1 MVFGIGISQRIMQYW
16 SRQWA
21 AIMGLDVTELR
32 GTPDEWWALIHNDD
46 LQRVR
51 DALDAHLDGTT
62 EHLEVEY
69 RAVPRYF
76 LQVGAHQG
84 PSHSSR
90 RWNPNTHRWL
100 TTDIHERKS
109 AEQHSSYQALHD
121 ALTGLPNRTLML
133 DRLEHCFNE

>member
-1 MVFGIGISQRIMQYW
+1 
-16 SRQWA
+16 
-21 AIMGLDVTELR
+21 MGLDVTELR

-69 RAVPRYF
+69 RVRYQDTSF
-76 LQVGAHQG
+76 KWVLTRGLAIL
-84 PSHSSR
+84 SR

-100 TTDIHERKS
+100 PHGYS
-109 AEQHSSYQALHD
+109 
-121 ALTGLPNRTLML
+121 
-133 DRLEHCFNE
+133 

>member
-1 MVFGIGISQRIMQYW
+1 MRGSQDGLWDWDLSTDQVYW

-21 AIMGLDVTELR
+21 AIMGLDVTELCF
-32 GTPDEWWALIHNDD
+32 DEWWALIHNDD
-46 LQRVR
+46 LQRVQ

-69 RAVPRYF
+69 RVRYQNF

-90 RWNPNTHRWL
+90 RWNPNASL
-100 TTDIHERKS
+100 
-109 AEQHSSYQALHD
+109 AHSRIFMNGKVPNNIVHIKHSMMHSQGSQPYLNAGPSRAL
-121 ALTGLPNRTLML
+121 L
-133 DRLEHCFNE
+133 